1 MSHII
6 ILGAD
11 GEEIGREEH
20 DPETGGRIADNVKVH
35 EIEDVPTI
43 IRVNFSLSDILG
55 KAKKEKDEG

>member
-1 MSHII
+1 MPHII

-20 DPETGGRIADNVKVH
+20 DPEKTGGRVA
-35 EIEDVPTI
+35 EEDHPPTI
-43 IRVNFSLSDILG
+43 IRVEFSLSDILG